1 VARQT
6 ARLPRNIALL
16 GKPAAQSREKARIQ
30 GDKSS
35 AI

>member
-16 GKPAAQSREKARIQ
+16 GNPAAQSCEKARIQ
-30 GDKSS
+30 GDKAS
-35 AI
+35 AV